1 MVDLTKQYIV
11 QCIVTSAN
19 QLRLSSEKIE
29 VVALLKEYLSKSED
43 LHKDIQRFKKITE
56 LSKFGIKAG
65 EIINF
70 IDSGKIDFLKISDKF
85 KEHSLNLVKEISYL
99 LDVVNP
105 EKMKKILESV
115 SEQTV
120 QVDLT
125 KREQKPAKEFSNIEE
140 KLTEI
145 NLPRRSRA
153 DELKEALI
161 LEELNKEAGFNFE
174 SYEEK
179 ILKPIKS
186 LDAFL
191 EKVPKYNYTEYE
203 MNSFIKVMKENG
215 GISRKIGF
223 EVISN
228 MHDIFTKGLEL
239 INEKKIAPSNNVI
252 ESLRACLIVIVAVV
266 RGKEVDI
273 TNYLNRAEN
282 FGRIISSNKRVI

>member
-1 MVDLTKQYIV
+1 MELSKQYIV

-29 VVALLKEYLSKSED
+29 VVALLREFLSKSED
-43 LHKDIQRFKKITE
+43 LHKEIQRIKKVTE
-56 LSKFGIKAG
+56 LSKLGIKLG

-70 IDSGKIDFLKISDKF
+70 IDNGKIDFLKISDKF
-85 KEHSLNLVKEISYL
+85 KEHSLNLVKEISYV
-99 LDVVNP
+99 LDIVNP
-105 EKMKKILESV
+105 ERMKKIIDSIN
-115 SEQTV
+115 EQSINI
-120 QVDLT
+120 DLT
-125 KREQKPAKEFSNIEE
+125 KRETKPSKEFSNIEE

-153 DELKEALI
+153 DELKEAI
-161 LEELNKEAGFNFE
+161 IFEELNKELGFNFE
-174 SYEEK
+174 NYEEI
-179 ILKPIKS
+179 ILKPVKS

-191 EKVPKYNYTEYE
+191 EKVSKFNYTEHE
-203 MNSFIKVMKENG
+203 MNSFLELMKENG
-215 GISRKIGF
+215 EVSRKVGF

-228 MHDIFTKGLEL
+228 MHSIFVKGLEL
-239 INEKKIAPSNNVI
+239 INSKKIAPSHNVI

-282 FGRIISSNKRVI
+282 FGKIVFSNSKVI